1 MTEEAILTR
10 RELEILALL
19 AEGLSN
25 DEIAGRLIISPNTVK
40 VHLRNI
46 FEKMGV
52 QSRTEATMEAVR
64 RGWIAVPGL
73 EPAPTAEAATLAPSP
88 ALPTWPPLAP
98 GLGPWQIIG
107 LVLAVTAALVVALW
121 PNRSLLLPESL
132 PSNFTTDRGAD
143 PLPSSVRQEAP
154 RWSQR
159 AAMFTARGRAA
170 AGLVDGRLYVVG
182 GENTAGDSDVVEVY
196 DPAFDSWRQLQPR
209 PVAARGAAAAGLG
222 AALYV
227 AGGCTGEGDGVR
239 VLDRVDHYDPAADV
253 WTPAAPLPAP
263 RCGLAMAA
271 YGERLFAIGG
281 WDGSKVTATMFVYDP
296 VANRWQSLAP
306 LPAPRAFAA
315 FAILRDRIY
324 LMGGRDDEQQQDE
337 MWVYDPATDVWAE
350 APALPEARAGLT
362 AAAEGTSIY
371 AIGGGEGDQ
380 PGLHERFDLTT
391 QVWSTIDAP
400 RRGPW
405 RSVAAAMIGPNLH
418 IVGGW
423 AGDFL
428 SAQDAYQASYLQFL
442 PLGAQNAKQ

>member
-1 MTEEAILTR
+1 MTDEAILTR
-10 RELEILALL
+10 RELEILSLL

-73 EPAPTAEAATLAPSP
+73 DPASPAEPATLAP
-88 ALPTWPPLAP
+88 LPTWPALAP
-98 GLGPWQIIG
+98 TLGPWQIIG
-107 LVLAVTAALVVALW
+107 LVMAVTAALVVAFW
-121 PNRSLLLPESL
+121 PNRSLLRPDSL
-132 PSNFTTDRGAD
+132 PANFTTDRGAA
-143 PLPSSVRQEAP
+143 PAPPAARQEVP
-154 RWSQR
+154 RWGQR
-159 AAMFTARGRAA
+159 AAMFTARSRAA

-182 GENTAGDSDVVEVY
+182 GENAAGDSDVAEVY
-196 DPAFDSWRQLQPR
+196 DPAFDSWRQLKPR
-209 PVAARGAAAAGLG
+209 PVAARAAAAAGLG

-227 AGGCTGEGDGVR
+227 VGGCTGEGDGVSA
-239 VLDRVDHYDPAADV
+239 LDRVDLYDPAAGA
-253 WTPAAPLPAP
+253 WAPLAPLPGP
-263 RCGLAMAA
+263 RCGLALAA
-271 YGERLFAIGG
+271 HSERLFAIGG
-281 WDGSKVTATMFVYDP
+281 WDGDKMSAAVFAYHPLTQ
-296 VANRWQSLAP
+296 RWQALAP

-315 FAILRDRIY
+315 VAVLRDRIY
-324 LMGGRDDEQQQDE
+324 VMGGRDDEQQQDE
-337 MWVYDPATDVWAE
+337 MWVYDPATDVWAA
-350 APALPEARAGLT
+350 APALPEPRAGLA

-371 AIGGGEGDQ
+371 AFGGGEGDQ

-391 QVWSTIDAP
+391 QLWSSIDAP

-405 RSVAAAMIGPNLH
+405 RSLAAAMIGPNLH

-428 SAQDAYQASYLQFL
+428 AAHDAYQASYLQFL
-442 PLGAQNAKQ
+442 PLGAQNATP